1 MQPFLPDH
9 CLSEKAM
16 RTILLVASLSLIF
29 SACSRSSDKPVIKD
43 SGIIT
48 GSDSTCG
55 GWLIQDQNKKIL
67 QPLNWSDY
75 QVTLKSGQ
83 PLAFSFYKVDGGNLC
98 QEGQTIHLVTAENK

>member
-1 MQPFLPDH
+1 
-9 CLSEKAM
+9 M

-29 SACSRSSDKPVIKD
+29 FACSRSSDNPVIQGT
-43 SGIIT
+43 GIIT

-75 QVTLKSGQ
+75 EVTLKGSQ
-83 PLAFSFYKVDGGNLC
+83 PLAFSYYKVDGGNLC
-98 QEGQTIHLVTAENK
+98 QMGQTIHLVTAENR